1 MSDEKQSIG
10 FATQIRDGYDYPTLW
25 LPDFLKM
32 AVGLNKKE
40 ISGSASLRAV
50 TCELSPAL
58 PPSGARVTLSYP
70 GKMDESVILEHRPT
84 KYLKLDENSLEN
96 TDFIL
101 PNSFIWSDN
110 WLALSRLVADRQK
123 AKLIYL
129 DPPYATGMGFS
140 SRTNEHAYDDCLT
153 EAAYLEFMRR
163 RLIMMR
169 EILDDDGT
177 IYIHIGHQMVGELK
191 FLLDEIFGRDKFINL
206 ITRRKCSSK
215 NSTKNNFANLNDYIL
230 CYSKSKNYIWNR
242 PVKTPDSD
250 WLAKEYSKVDAK
262 GQYKLVPI
270 HAPGVRHGATGGE
283 WRGMMPP
290 PGKHWQ
296 YTPEKLDI
304 LDAAGDIHWSKTGNP
319 RRKVYLT
326 SDKSIGYTDYWE
338 EFRDAH
344 HQSIL
349 VTGYPT
355 EKNFNM
361 MKLIVGAS
369 SNPGDLVIDPFCGS
383 GSTLHA
389 ASAMQRN
396 WIGIDES
403 LFAAKTVLK
412 RFSAGRAPMG
422 DFINSPNNTQAELPL
437 FNNETTRHELV
448 SNEFNFYVEALTAI
462 NSKTEVAEL
471 QQAYRGL
478 KASQE

>member
-1 MSDEKQSIG
+1 
-10 FATQIRDGYDYPTLW
+10 
-25 LPDFLKM
+25 M

-40 ISGSASLRAV
+40 IDGPASQRAV
-50 TCELSPAL
+50 ACDLEPAL
-58 PPSGARVTLSYP
+58 PPIGARVTLNYP
-70 GKMDESVILEHRPT
+70 GKLDESIILQKKDT
-84 KYLKLDENSLEN
+84 KYLRVESDFAKESSL
-96 TDFIL
+96 IL

-110 WLALSRLVADRQK
+110 SLALNRLMAEGTK

-163 RLIMMR
+163 RLILMR

-177 IYIHIGHQMVGELK
+177 IYVHIGHQMLGELK
-191 FLLDEIFGRDKFINL
+191 CLLDEIFGRERFINL

-230 CYSKSKNYIWNR
+230 CYSKGKKYIWNR
-242 PVKTPDSD
+242 PLKKPDAE
-250 WLAKEYSKVDAK
+250 WLAKEYPKTDSK
-262 GQYKLVPI
+262 GQFKLVPI
-270 HAPGVRHGATGGE
+270 HAPGVRHGSTGGE
-283 WRGMMPP
+283 WKGMLPP

-304 LDAAGDIHWSKTGNP
+304 LDASGDIHWSKTGNP

-326 SDKSIGYTDYWE
+326 DDKSIGYTDYWE

-389 ASAMQRN
+389 ASVLQRK

-403 LFAAKTVLK
+403 LFAAKTVMK
-412 RFSAGRAPMG
+412 RFAMGRAPMG
-422 DFINSPNNTQAELPL
+422 DYVNTSLNKQTELPL
-437 FNNETTRHELV
+437 LLNETARHEYV
-448 SNEFNFYVEALTAI
+448 SNDFNIYVDELTASV
-462 NSKTEVAEL
+462 SKNELAEI
-471 QQAYRGL
+471 QKAYRDL
-478 KASQE
+478 KANQQ

>member
-1 MSDEKQSIG
+1 
-10 FATQIRDGYDYPTLW
+10 
-25 LPDFLKM
+25 M
-32 AVGLNKKE
+32 AVGLHKKE
-40 ISGSASLRAV
+40 IDGPASRRAV
-50 TCELSPAL
+50 SCESTPAL
-58 PPSGARVTLSYP
+58 PPSGVRVTLSYP
-70 GKMDESVILEHRPT
+70 GKMEESAILENRNIN
-84 KYLKLDENSLEN
+84 YLKVNEKELKDSLS
-96 TDFIL
+96 IL

-110 WLALSRLVADRQK
+110 WLALNRLLSEGKK
-123 AKLIYL
+123 AKLIYI

-140 SRTNEHAYDDCLT
+140 SRKNEHAYDDCLT

-163 RLIMMR
+163 RLILMR

-177 IYIHIGHQMVGELK
+177 IYVHIGYQMLGDLK
-191 FLLDEIFGRDKFINL
+191 FLMDEIFGRERFINL

-230 CYSKSKNYIWNR
+230 CYSKGKNYIWNR
-242 PVKTPDSD
+242 PVKKPDAE
-250 WLAKEYSKVDAK
+250 WLAKEYPKTDNK

-283 WRGMMPP
+283 WRGMKPP
-290 PGKHWQ
+290 SGKHWQ

-326 SDKSIGYTDYWE
+326 NDKSIGYTDYWD

-355 EKNFNM
+355 EKNFDM
-361 MKLIVGAS
+361 MKLIVSAS

-389 ASAMQRN
+389 ASVLNRK

-403 LFAAKTVLK
+403 LFAAKTVIK
-412 RFSAGRAPMG
+412 RFSVGRAPMG
-422 DFINSPNNTQAELPL
+422 DFVKVADNVQAELSL
-437 FNNETTRHELV
+437 FCDNSARHELV
-448 SNEFNFYVEALTAI
+448 SNDINIYVEAMTALT
-462 NSKTEVAEL
+462 SKSEL
-471 QQAYRGL
+471 VEIQKAYFNL
-478 KASQE
+478 KANQM

>member
-1 MSDEKQSIG
+1 
-10 FATQIRDGYDYPTLW
+10 
-25 LPDFLKM
+25 M

-40 ISGSASLRAV
+40 IDGPASQRAV
-50 TCELSPAL
+50 ACDLEPAL
-58 PPSGARVTLSYP
+58 PPIGARVTLNYP
-70 GKMDESVILEHRPT
+70 GKLDESIILQKKNT
-84 KYLKLDENSLEN
+84 KYLRVESDFAKESSL
-96 TDFIL
+96 IL

-110 WLALSRLVADRQK
+110 SLALNRLMAEGTK

-163 RLIMMR
+163 RLILMR

-177 IYIHIGHQMVGELK
+177 IYVHIGHQMLGELK
-191 FLLDEIFGRDKFINL
+191 CLLDEIFGRERFINL

-230 CYSKSKNYIWNR
+230 CYSKGKKYIWNR
-242 PVKTPDSD
+242 PLKKPDAE
-250 WLAKEYSKVDAK
+250 WLAKEYPKTDSK
-262 GQYKLVPI
+262 GQFKLVPI
-270 HAPGVRHGATGGE
+270 HAPGVRHGSTGGE
-283 WRGMMPP
+283 WKGMLPP

-304 LDAAGDIHWSKTGNP
+304 LDASGDIHWSKTGNP

-326 SDKSIGYTDYWE
+326 DDKSIGYTDYWE

-389 ASAMQRN
+389 ASVLQRK

-403 LFAAKTVLK
+403 LFAAKTVMK
-412 RFSAGRAPMG
+412 RFAMGRAPMG
-422 DFINSPNNTQAELPL
+422 DYVNTSLNKQTELPL
-437 FNNETTRHELV
+437 LLNETARHEYV
-448 SNEFNFYVEALTAI
+448 SNDFNIYVDELTASV
-462 NSKTEVAEL
+462 SKNELAEI
-471 QQAYRGL
+471 QKAYRDL
-478 KASQE
+478 KANQQ

>member
-1 MSDEKQSIG
+1 
-10 FATQIRDGYDYPTLW
+10 
-25 LPDFLKM
+25 M
-32 AVGLNKKE
+32 AVGLHKKE
-40 ISGSASLRAV
+40 INGLSSLRAV
-50 TCELSPAL
+50 ECDRTPPLPAA
-58 PPSGARVTLSYP
+58 GARVTLSYP
-70 GKMDESVILEHRPT
+70 GKMDEADILSDRNT
-84 KYLKLDENSLEN
+84 SLLKITDSGLQES
-96 TDFIL
+96 DFIL

-110 WLALSRLVADRQK
+110 WLALNRLVNDGTK

-140 SRTNEHAYDDCLT
+140 SRKSEHAYDDCLT

-163 RLIMMR
+163 RIILMR
-169 EILDDDGT
+169 ELLDDDGT
-177 IYIHIGHQMVGELK
+177 IYIHIGHQMIGELK
-191 FLLDEIFGRDKFINL
+191 FLLDEIFGRDRFINL

-242 PVKTPDSD
+242 PAKTPNSE
-250 WLAKEYSKVDAK
+250 WIAKEYPKVDTK
-262 GQYKLVPI
+262 GQYKLVPL
-270 HAPGVRHGATGGE
+270 HAPGIRNGATGGS

-296 YTPEKLDI
+296 YTPDKLDI
-304 LDAAGDIHWSKTGNP
+304 LEAAGEIHWSKTGNP

-326 SDKSIGYTDYWE
+326 ADKSIGYTDYWE

-355 EKNFNM
+355 EKNFDM

-389 ASAMQRN
+389 ASELKRK

-403 LFAAKTVLK
+403 FLATRTVINRFAN
-412 RFSAGRAPMG
+412 GRAPMG
-422 DFINSPNNTQAELPL
+422 SFVSTDQSNQEELPL
-437 FNNETTRHELV
+437 FTAAARHENT
-448 SNEFNFYVEALTAI
+448 STEFNTYIEALTAS
-462 NSKTEVAEL
+462 NSKSQLKEL
-471 QQAYRGL
+471 MSEYPFL
-478 KASQE
+478 STSQP

>member
-1 MSDEKQSIG
+1 
-10 FATQIRDGYDYPTLW
+10 
-25 LPDFLKM
+25 M

-40 ISGSASLRAV
+40 ISGPASQRAA
-50 TCELSPAL
+50 TCDLEPPL
-58 PPSGARVTLSYP
+58 PPLGAGITLSYP
-70 GKMDESVILEHRPT
+70 GKMDEIQILKNRDT
-84 KYLKLDENSLEN
+84 KFLRIEEKEINQSSL
-96 TDFIL
+96 IL

-110 WLALSRLVADRQK
+110 SLALNRLMTEKQK

-140 SRTNEHAYDDCLT
+140 SRGNEHAYDDCLT
-153 EAAYLEFMRR
+153 EAAYLEFIRR
-163 RLIMMR
+163 RLILMR

-191 FLLDEIFGRDKFINL
+191 CLLDEVFGRDRFINL

-230 CYSKSKNYIWNR
+230 CYSKGKTYIWNR
-242 PVKTPDSD
+242 PLKKPNAD
-250 WLAKEYSKVDAK
+250 WLAKEYPKTDSK

-270 HAPGVRHGATGGE
+270 HAPGIRNGATGGE
-283 WRGMMPP
+283 WRGMLPP

-304 LDAAGDIHWSKTGNP
+304 LEASGDIHWSKTGNP

-326 SDKSIGYTDYWE
+326 NDKSIGYTDYWE

-389 ASAMQRN
+389 ASVLQRN

-403 LFAAKTVLK
+403 LFAAKTVMK
-412 RFSAGRAPMG
+412 RFAMGRAPMG
-422 DFINSPNNTQAELPL
+422 DYVNPSMDRQAELPL
-437 FNNETTRHELV
+437 LLNETARHEQV
-448 SNEFNFYVEALTAI
+448 SDDFNIYVDELTASA
-462 NSKTEVAEL
+462 SKSELAEI
-471 QQAYRGL
+471 QKAYSDL
-478 KASQE
+478 KANRV

>member
-1 MSDEKQSIG
+1 
-10 FATQIRDGYDYPTLW
+10 
-25 LPDFLKM
+25 M

-40 ISGSASLRAV
+40 IDGPASQRAV
-50 TCELSPAL
+50 ACDLEPAL
-58 PPSGARVTLSYP
+58 PPIGARVTLNYP
-70 GKMDESVILEHRPT
+70 GKMDESIILQKKDT
-84 KYLKLDENSLEN
+84 KYLRVGSDFAKESSL
-96 TDFIL
+96 IL

-110 WLALSRLVADRQK
+110 SLALNRLMVEGKK

-140 SRTNEHAYDDCLT
+140 SRSNEHAYDDCLT

-163 RLIMMR
+163 RLILMR

-177 IYIHIGHQMVGELK
+177 IYVHIGHQMLGELK
-191 FLLDEIFGRDKFINL
+191 CLLDEIFGRERFINL

-230 CYSKSKNYIWNR
+230 CYSKGKKYIWNR
-242 PVKTPDSD
+242 PLKKPDAE
-250 WLAKEYSKVDAK
+250 WLAKEYPKTDSK
-262 GQYKLVPI
+262 GQFKLVPI

-283 WRGMMPP
+283 WKGMLPP

-304 LDAAGDIHWSKTGNP
+304 LDASGDIHWSKTGNP

-326 SDKSIGYTDYWE
+326 DDKSIGYTDYWE

-355 EKNFNM
+355 EKNFKM

-389 ASAMQRN
+389 ASLLQRK

-403 LFAAKTVLK
+403 LFAAKTVMK
-412 RFSAGRAPMG
+412 RFAIGRAPMG
-422 DFINSPNNTQAELPL
+422 DYVNTSLNKQTELPL
-437 FNNETTRHELV
+437 SLNETARHEYV
-448 SNEFNFYVEALTAI
+448 SNDFNIYVDELTASV
-462 NSKTEVAEL
+462 SKNELAEI
-471 QQAYRGL
+471 QKAYRDL
-478 KASQE
+478 KANQQ

>member
-1 MSDEKQSIG
+1 
-10 FATQIRDGYDYPTLW
+10 
-25 LPDFLKM
+25 M

-40 ISGSASLRAV
+40 IDGPASQRAV
-50 TCELSPAL
+50 ACDLEPAL
-58 PPSGARVTLSYP
+58 PPIGARVTLNYP
-70 GKMDESVILEHRPT
+70 GKMDESIILQKKDT
-84 KYLKLDENSLEN
+84 KYLRVGSDFAKESSL
-96 TDFIL
+96 IL

-110 WLALSRLVADRQK
+110 SLALNRLMVEGKK

-140 SRTNEHAYDDCLT
+140 SRSNEHAYDDCLT

-163 RLIMMR
+163 RLILMR

-177 IYIHIGHQMVGELK
+177 IYVHIGHQMLGELK
-191 FLLDEIFGRDKFINL
+191 CLLDEIFGRERFINL

-230 CYSKSKNYIWNR
+230 CYSKGKKYIWNR
-242 PVKTPDSD
+242 PLKKPDAE
-250 WLAKEYSKVDAK
+250 WLAKEYPKTDSK
-262 GQYKLVPI
+262 GQFKLVPI

-283 WRGMMPP
+283 WKGMLPP

-304 LDAAGDIHWSKTGNP
+304 LDASGDIHWSKTGNP

-326 SDKSIGYTDYWE
+326 DDKSIGYTDYWE

-389 ASAMQRN
+389 ASLLQRK

-403 LFAAKTVLK
+403 LFAAKTVMK
-412 RFSAGRAPMG
+412 RFAIGRAPMG
-422 DFINSPNNTQAELPL
+422 DYVNTSLNKQTELPL
-437 FNNETTRHELV
+437 SLNETARHEYV
-448 SNEFNFYVEALTAI
+448 SNDFNIYVDELTASV
-462 NSKTEVAEL
+462 SKNELAEI
-471 QQAYRGL
+471 QKAYRDL
-478 KASQE
+478 KANQQ

>member
-1 MSDEKQSIG
+1 
-10 FATQIRDGYDYPTLW
+10 
-25 LPDFLKM
+25 M

-40 ISGSASLRAV
+40 IDGPASQRAV
-50 TCELSPAL
+50 ACDLEPAL
-58 PPSGARVTLSYP
+58 PPIGARVTLNYP
-70 GKMDESVILEHRPT
+70 GKMDESIILQKKDT
-84 KYLKLDENSLEN
+84 KYLRVGSDFAKESSL
-96 TDFIL
+96 IL

-110 WLALSRLVADRQK
+110 SLALNRLMVEGKK

-140 SRTNEHAYDDCLT
+140 SRSNEHAYDDCLT

-163 RLIMMR
+163 RLILMR

-177 IYIHIGHQMVGELK
+177 IYVHIGHQMLGELK
-191 FLLDEIFGRDKFINL
+191 CLLDEIFGRERFINL

-230 CYSKSKNYIWNR
+230 CYSKGKKYIWNR
-242 PVKTPDSD
+242 PLKKPDAE
-250 WLAKEYSKVDAK
+250 WLAKEYPKTDSK
-262 GQYKLVPI
+262 GQFKLVPI
-270 HAPGVRHGATGGE
+270 HAPGVRHGSTGGE
-283 WRGMMPP
+283 WKGMLPP

-304 LDAAGDIHWSKTGNP
+304 LDASGDIHWSKTGNP

-326 SDKSIGYTDYWE
+326 DDKSIGYTDYWE

-389 ASAMQRN
+389 ASLLQRK

-403 LFAAKTVLK
+403 LFAAKTVMK
-412 RFSAGRAPMG
+412 RFAIGRAPMG
-422 DFINSPNNTQAELPL
+422 DYVNTSLNKQTELPL
-437 FNNETTRHELV
+437 LLNETARHEYV
-448 SNEFNFYVEALTAI
+448 SNDFNIYVDELTASV
-462 NSKTEVAEL
+462 SKNELAEI
-471 QQAYRGL
+471 QKAYRDL
-478 KASQE
+478 KANQQ

>member
-1 MSDEKQSIG
+1 
-10 FATQIRDGYDYPTLW
+10 
-25 LPDFLKM
+25 M

-40 ISGSASLRAV
+40 IDGPASQRAV
-50 TCELSPAL
+50 ACDLEPAL
-58 PPSGARVTLSYP
+58 PPIGARVTLNYP
-70 GKMDESVILEHRPT
+70 GKLDESIILQKKDT
-84 KYLKLDENSLEN
+84 KYLRVESDFAKESSL
-96 TDFIL
+96 IL

-110 WLALSRLVADRQK
+110 SLALNRLMAEGTK

-163 RLIMMR
+163 RLILMR

-177 IYIHIGHQMVGELK
+177 IYVHIGHQMLGELK
-191 FLLDEIFGRDKFINL
+191 CLLDEIFGRERFINL

-230 CYSKSKNYIWNR
+230 CYSKGKKYIWNR
-242 PVKTPDSD
+242 PLKKPDAE
-250 WLAKEYSKVDAK
+250 WLAKEYPKTDSK
-262 GQYKLVPI
+262 GQFKLVPI
-270 HAPGVRHGATGGE
+270 HAPGVRHGSTGGE
-283 WRGMMPP
+283 WKGMLPP

-304 LDAAGDIHWSKTGNP
+304 LDASGDIHWSKTGDP

-326 SDKSIGYTDYWE
+326 DDKSIGYTDYWE

-389 ASAMQRN
+389 ASVLQRK

-403 LFAAKTVLK
+403 LFAAKTVMK
-412 RFSAGRAPMG
+412 RFAMGRAPMG
-422 DFINSPNNTQAELPL
+422 DYVNTSLNKQTELPL
-437 FNNETTRHELV
+437 LLNETARHEYV
-448 SNEFNFYVEALTAI
+448 SNDFNIYVDELTASV
-462 NSKTEVAEL
+462 SKNELAEI
-471 QQAYRGL
+471 QKAYRDL
-478 KASQE
+478 KANQQ

>member
-1 MSDEKQSIG
+1 
-10 FATQIRDGYDYPTLW
+10 
-25 LPDFLKM
+25 M
-32 AVGLNKKE
+32 AVGLHKKE
-40 ISGSASLRAV
+40 IDGPVALKAA
-50 TCELSPAL
+50 TCELAPAL
-58 PPSGARVTLSYP
+58 PPKGARVTLNYP
-70 GKMDESVILEHRPT
+70 GKMDELAILENRNA
-84 KYLKLDENSLEN
+84 KFLKVCEEDIIDSNSILSNSL
-96 TDFIL
+96 
-101 PNSFIWSDN
+101 IWSDN
-110 WLALSRLVADRQK
+110 WLALNRLVAEGKK

-163 RLIMMR
+163 RLILMR

-177 IYIHIGHQMVGELK
+177 IYIHIGHQMLGELK
-191 FLLDEIFGRDKFINL
+191 FLLDEIFGRERFINL

-230 CYSKSKNYIWNR
+230 CYSKGKNYIWNR
-242 PVKTPDSD
+242 PLKKPDAE
-250 WLAKEYSKVDAK
+250 WLAKEYPKTDCK

-270 HAPGVRHGATGGE
+270 HAPGIRNGATGGE

-296 YTPEKLDI
+296 YIPEKLDL

-326 SDKSIGYTDYWE
+326 DDKSIGYTDYWE

-389 ASAMQRN
+389 ASVMERN

-403 LFAAKTVLK
+403 LFAARTVMN
-412 RFSAGRAPMG
+412 RFANGRVPMG
-422 DFINSPNNTQAELPL
+422 DFVNNSGNIQAELSL
-437 FNNETTRHELV
+437 FAKETARHELLT
-448 SNEFNFYVEALTAI
+448 NEFNIYVEALTASR
-462 NSKTEVAEL
+462 SKVELAEL
-471 QQAYRGL
+471 QKVYCDL
-478 KASQE
+478 KANQL

>member
-1 MSDEKQSIG
+1 
-10 FATQIRDGYDYPTLW
+10 
-25 LPDFLKM
+25 M
-32 AVGLNKKE
+32 AVGLHKKE
-40 ISGSASLRAV
+40 ISGRASLRAA
-50 TCELSPAL
+50 TCELSPSL
-58 PPSGARVTLSYP
+58 PPVGARVTLSYP
-70 GKMDESVILEHRPT
+70 GKMEESAILENR
-84 KYLKLDENSLEN
+84 KSGFYKLGIKGLKSSSSIELD
-96 TDFIL
+96 
-101 PNSFIWSDN
+101 SFVWSDN
-110 WLALSRLVADRQK
+110 WLAMHRLISEKKK

-163 RLIMMR
+163 RLVLMR
-169 EILDDDGT
+169 ELMDEDGT
-177 IYIHIGHQMVGELK
+177 IYVHIGHQMVGELK
-191 FLLDEIFGRDKFINL
+191 FLLDEIFGRERFINL

-242 PVKTPDSD
+242 PLKTPDAD
-250 WLAKEYSKVDAK
+250 WIAKEYPKVDNK

-270 HAPGVRHGATGGE
+270 HAPGIRNGATGGL
-283 WRGMMPP
+283 WQGMMPP
-290 PGKHWQ
+290 AGKHWQ
-296 YTPEKLDI
+296 YTPEKLDV
-304 LDAAGDIHWSKTGNP
+304 LNAAGEIHWSKTGNP

-326 SDKSIGYTDYWE
+326 ADKSIGYTDSWE
-338 EFRDAH
+338 DFRDAH

-355 EKNFNM
+355 EKNFEM

-369 SNPGDLVIDPFCGS
+369 SNPGDLIIDPFCGS

-389 ASAMQRN
+389 ASVMGRN

-412 RFSAGRAPMG
+412 RFAAGRAPMG
-422 DFINSPNNTQAELPL
+422 DFVENSKNIRAELPL
-437 FNNETTRHELV
+437 TSNRVARHETV
-448 SNEFNFYVEALTAI
+448 SNEFNIYVDALTA
-462 NSKTEVAEL
+462 STSEVELAEL
-471 QQAYRGL
+471 RQAYRDL
-478 KASQE
+478 KANPA

>member
-1 MSDEKQSIG
+1 
-10 FATQIRDGYDYPTLW
+10 
-25 LPDFLKM
+25 M

-40 ISGSASLRAV
+40 IDGPASQRAV
-50 TCELSPAL
+50 ACDLEPAL
-58 PPSGARVTLSYP
+58 PPIGARVTLNYP
-70 GKMDESVILEHRPT
+70 GKMDESIILQKKDT
-84 KYLKLDENSLEN
+84 KYLRVGSDFAKESSL
-96 TDFIL
+96 IL

-110 WLALSRLVADRQK
+110 SLALNRLMVEGKK

-140 SRTNEHAYDDCLT
+140 SRSNEHAYDDCLT

-163 RLIMMR
+163 RLILMR

-177 IYIHIGHQMVGELK
+177 IYVHIGHQMLGELK
-191 FLLDEIFGRDKFINL
+191 CLLDEIFGRERFINL

-230 CYSKSKNYIWNR
+230 CYSKGKKYIWNR
-242 PVKTPDSD
+242 PLKKPDAE
-250 WLAKEYSKVDAK
+250 WLAKEYPKTDSK
-262 GQYKLVPI
+262 GQFKLVPI

-283 WRGMMPP
+283 WKGMLPP

-304 LDAAGDIHWSKTGNP
+304 LDASGDIHWSKTGNP

-326 SDKSIGYTDYWE
+326 DDKSIGYTDYWE

-389 ASAMQRN
+389 ASLLQRK

-403 LFAAKTVLK
+403 LFAAKTVMK
-412 RFSAGRAPMG
+412 RFAIGRAPMG
-422 DFINSPNNTQAELPL
+422 DYVNTSLNKQTELPL
-437 FNNETTRHELV
+437 SLNETARHEYV
-448 SNEFNFYVEALTAI
+448 SNDFDIYVDELTASV
-462 NSKTEVAEL
+462 SKNELAEI
-471 QQAYRGL
+471 QKAYRDL
-478 KASQE
+478 KANQQ

>member
-1 MSDEKQSIG
+1 
-10 FATQIRDGYDYPTLW
+10 
-25 LPDFLKM
+25 M

-50 TCELSPAL
+50 TCELTPPL
-58 PPSGARVTLSYP
+58 PPTGARVTLTYP
-70 GKMDESVILEHRPT
+70 GKMDEAAIIENRNT
-84 KYLKLDENSLEN
+84 RYLKLSDDGLKDTSS
-96 TDFIL
+96 IL

-110 WLALSRLVADRQK
+110 WLALNRLVSQGEK

-140 SRTNEHAYDDCLT
+140 SRTNEHAYDDCLAG
-153 EAAYLEFMRR
+153 AAYLEFMRR
-163 RLIMMR
+163 RLILMR
-169 EILDDDGT
+169 EILDEDGT
-177 IYIHIGHQMVGELK
+177 IYVHIGHQMIGELK
-191 FLLDEIFGRDKFINL
+191 FLLDEIFGRERFINL

-230 CYSKSKNYIWNR
+230 CYSKGKNYIWNR
-242 PVKTPDSD
+242 PVKTPNAD
-250 WLAKEYSKVDAK
+250 WLAKEYPKVDSK

-290 PGKHWQ
+290 QGKHWQ

-304 LDAAGDIHWSKTGNP
+304 LDAVGDIHWSKTGNP

-389 ASAMQRN
+389 ASAMERH

-403 LFAAKTVLK
+403 LFAAKTVIK
-412 RFSAGRAPMG
+412 RFATGRAPMG
-422 DFINSPNNTQAELPL
+422 DFVNTSDSNQAELPL
-437 FNNETTRHELV
+437 FSNETARHELV
-448 SNEFNFYVEALTAI
+448 SKDFNIYVEALTAST
-462 NSKTEVAEL
+462 SKIELAEL
-471 QQAYRGL
+471 QQGYSDL
-478 KASQE
+478 KATRV

>member
-1 MSDEKQSIG
+1 
-10 FATQIRDGYDYPTLW
+10 
-25 LPDFLKM
+25 M

-40 ISGSASLRAV
+40 IDGPASQRAV
-50 TCELSPAL
+50 ACDLEPAL
-58 PPSGARVTLSYP
+58 PPIGARVTLNYP
-70 GKMDESVILEHRPT
+70 GKLDESIILQKKDT
-84 KYLKLDENSLEN
+84 KYLRVESDFAEESSL
-96 TDFIL
+96 IL

-110 WLALSRLVADRQK
+110 SLALNRLMAEGTK

-163 RLIMMR
+163 RLILMR

-177 IYIHIGHQMVGELK
+177 IYVHIGHQMLGELK
-191 FLLDEIFGRDKFINL
+191 CLLDEIFGRERFINL

-230 CYSKSKNYIWNR
+230 CYSKGKKYIWNR
-242 PVKTPDSD
+242 PLKKPDAE
-250 WLAKEYSKVDAK
+250 WLAKEYPKTDSK
-262 GQYKLVPI
+262 GQFKLVPI
-270 HAPGVRHGATGGE
+270 HAPGVRHGSTGGE
-283 WRGMMPP
+283 WKGMLPP

-304 LDAAGDIHWSKTGNP
+304 LDASGDIHWSKTGNP

-326 SDKSIGYTDYWE
+326 DDKSIGYTDYWE

-389 ASAMQRN
+389 ASVLQRK

-403 LFAAKTVLK
+403 LFAAKTVMK
-412 RFSAGRAPMG
+412 RFAMGRAPMG
-422 DFINSPNNTQAELPL
+422 DYVNTSLNKQTELPL
-437 FNNETTRHELV
+437 LLNETARHEYV
-448 SNEFNFYVEALTAI
+448 SNDFNIYVDELTASV
-462 NSKTEVAEL
+462 SKNELAEI
-471 QQAYRGL
+471 QKAYRDL
-478 KASQE
+478 KANQQ